1 MFVIIIINIYF
12 YILQKYVANK
22 NADNDWKK
30 ELKAECCKNYSGYSV
45 GMEINI
51 YTNIICLIMYNHL
64 I

>member
-1 MFVIIIINIYF
+1 M
-12 YILQKYVANK
+12 QKYVANK

-30 ELKAECCKNYSGYSV
+30 EHKAECCKNYSGYSV
-45 GMEINI
+45 GMDINI